1 MSISNLSKLRAS
13 AAVASLL
20 AFAAG
25 SAMAG
30 TPPLRVAAATPSQ
43 PVLKHLPAGHDEMT
57 FRGETT
63 RRSWPIYLA
72 RGDIE
77 RTRTFQ
83 LALKSTVALLPE
95 HSAVKLSINGHL
107 LATVPVRSSEGFAVV
122 PVAIPSGVLV
132 PGFNSVDV
140 SVAMEHRVDC
150 SIAATYELWTLLDP
164 AQTGFVVPAGSTS
177 GLRSIDDI
185 AGEPLAEDGTTRIAL
200 RTTDLDNA
208 DAIGRAARFIDA
220 LVHRAD
226 LARPVV
232 QIGSDGGHGP
242 GFDVVITTTGARDD
256 VTRNLR
262 IMGREDDIAFAKDP
276 VTDRLV
282 LILSGVDAAD
292 LDRQIA
298 GFAAR
303 GTRLS
308 MPSPAGEII
317 ADGETLRSFADLGL
331 PTESFS
337 GRHYTSSLDVVLPS
351 DFYPANY
358 DKAQL
363 LIDSTYSA
371 NIDPN
376 SDLVFRVNGS
386 LVSSLRLGPDRGG
399 VLQHEQVDL
408 PLRFFHPG
416 HNEIALEAVTSTPA
430 DRQCDT
436 ADRSHDVRFTL
447 SGTSEIAFPRFA
459 HLGTIPQIP
468 GAMASGGPGG
478 GRGRLDVYLPS
489 ADPSSIGAGLT
500 VLANMA
506 SERRETGVPA
516 IHLGAP
522 KDGDVP
528 GLVVAPYDGLP
539 SALSN
544 PLRAVMAVPDKS
556 QPSGATM
563 DDGIKGSF
571 AASDV
576 RRPLALGPDLGSADR
591 QRMRFDPWRL
601 IADARRSLQNQGF
614 FFGSEQ
620 GDRMVPFTAHS
631 LMVAAV
637 EPGSAQRAVSRVD
650 LPRFTSDKAQW
661 LVVTAADT
669 GVLNDGLLRLISD
682 GQWKAL
688 DGQAVSLDAENG
700 HLASIQ
706 PSQVAYVAPD
716 QLVLSDVRPILG
728 GIISN
733 HIEISLL
740 ALVLLMT
747 ILGVS
752 THSLIRRSGS
762 K

>member
-1 MSISNLSKLRAS
+1 MSMPNITTLRAS

-20 AFAAG
+20 AL
-25 SAMAG
+25 SSLPAMAAA
-30 TPPLRVAAATPSQ
+30 PPLQVVPAAAPSAI
-43 PVLKHLPAGHDEMT
+43 LKHLPAGHDELT

-83 LALKSTVALLPE
+83 LALKSTVALLPDR
-95 HSAVKLSINGHL
+95 STLKLSINGHL
-107 LATVPVRSSEGFAVV
+107 LATLPVRSSENFAVL
-122 PVAIPSGVLV
+122 PVAIPPGVLV

-140 SVAMEHRVDC
+140 SVVMEHRVDC
-150 SIAATYELWTLLDP
+150 SVAATYELWTQLDP
-164 AQTGFVVPAGSTS
+164 AQTGFVLPAGPSS
-177 GLRSIDDI
+177 GVRSIDDI

-200 RTTDLDNA
+200 RTTDLGDA
-208 DAIGRAARFIDA
+208 AAIGRASLFIEA
-220 LVHRAD
+220 LVHRAN

-232 QIGSDGGHGP
+232 QIGPDAGRGP
-242 GFDVVITTTGARDD
+242 GFDVVITTAGARDD
-256 VTRNLR
+256 VARNLR
-262 IMGREDDIAFAKDP
+262 IMGREDAITFARNP
-276 VTDRLV
+276 ANDRLV
-282 LILSGVDAAD
+282 LILSGADTAD

-298 GFAAR
+298 AFAAR
-303 GTRLS
+303 GARL
-308 MPSPAGEII
+308 PLPGPAGEVIV
-317 ADGETLRSFADLGL
+317 DGETLRSFADLGL

-363 LIDSTYSA
+363 LIDSAYSA
-371 NIDPN
+371 GIDRD

-436 ADRSHDVRFTL
+436 AGLSHDVRFTL
-447 SGTSEIAFPRFA
+447 SGSSEIAFPRFA

-468 GAMASGGPGG
+468 GAMAGARPND
-478 GRGRLDVYLPS
+478 GRVDVYLPN
-489 ADPSSIGAGLT
+489 ADPASVGAGLT
-500 VLANMA
+500 ILANMA
-506 SERRETGVPA
+506 GARRDAGVPT
-516 IHLGAP
+516 IHLAMP

-539 SALSN
+539 PSLANPVRSA
-544 PLRAVMAVPDKS
+544 MAIPDRT
-556 QPSGATM
+556 QPFGPTM

-571 AASDV
+571 AANDA
-576 RRPLALGPDLGSADR
+576 RQPLGIQPGVGSADEGR
-591 QRMRFDPWRL
+591 GRFDPRRL
-601 IADARRSLQNQGF
+601 MDEVRRGLKSQGF
-614 FFGSEQ
+614 FFGSDQ
-620 GDRMVPFTAHS
+620 GGQAVPFTAHS
-631 LMVAAV
+631 LMIAAV
-637 EPGSAQRAVSRVD
+637 EPRSAEWAVPRVD
-650 LPRFTSDKAQW
+650 LPRFTTDKAQW
-661 LVVTAADT
+661 LVVTAADA
-669 GVLNDGLLRLISD
+669 GILHDGLLRLVSD

-688 DGQAVSLDAENG
+688 DGQAVSLDIENG
-700 HLASIQ
+700 HVASIQ
-706 PSQVAYVAPD
+706 PSRVLYVAPD

-728 GIISN
+728 GIVSN
-733 HIEISLL
+733 HIEISLA
-740 ALVLLMT
+740 ALMLLMT
-747 ILGVS
+747 ILGIS